1 MRRIDST
8 HSTWLF
14 DTERMRFCRLPR
26 GVDPSSIT
34 LDSEWQPYFGL
45 EIEAA
50 GAFTVAL
57 NADHTRLLRAW
68 REEPEPTK
76 ELELQPDANG
86 LIAPDL
92 RPTRTRVRSR
102 GDHLRRDPRGAQS
115 GPA

>member
-26 GVDPSSIT
+26 GIDPSSIT
-34 LDSEWQPYFGL
+34 LDREWQPYFGL
-45 EIEAA
+45 EIDPA

-76 ELELQPDANG
+76 ELELQPDSSS
-86 LIAPDL
+86 D
-92 RPTRTRVRSR
+92 
-102 GDHLRRDPRGAQS
+102 
-115 GPA
+115 

>member
-45 EIEAA
+45 EIDAA

-57 NADHTRLLRAW
+57 NADHTRPA
-68 REEPEPTK
+68 
-76 ELELQPDANG
+76 AG
-86 LIAPDL
+86 VA
-92 RPTRTRVRSR
+92 
-102 GDHLRRDPRGAQS
+102 RGARAHQ
-115 GPA
+115 GARAAARRLGRD

>member
-8 HSTWLF
+8 HSTWMF

-45 EIEAA
+45 EIDAA

-76 ELELQPDANG
+76 ELELQPDA
-86 LIAPDL
+86 
-92 RPTRTRVRSR
+92 S
-102 GDHLRRDPRGAQS
+102 GD
-115 GPA
+115 

>member
-8 HSTWLF
+8 HSTWMF

-34 LDSEWQPYFGL
+34 LESEWQRYFGL
-45 EIEAA
+45 EIDAA

-68 REEPEPTK
+68 REEPEPAPGEPEPTK
-76 ELELQPDANG
+76 ELELQPDVS
-86 LIAPDL
+86 D
-92 RPTRTRVRSR
+92 
-102 GDHLRRDPRGAQS
+102 
-115 GPA
+115 